1 MWGIVRRATKNQV
14 LHWTASGRW
23 RRVTVP
29 EPGGTAPGDNNNLN
43 AVRCASATDCWAV
56 GDYQPLGSARLDQVL
71 HWNGKKW
78 SVMSAPAPGGT
89 ATGDF
94 NELNDVACA
103 SAMSCW
109 AVGFYGIDMATT
121 TSESVVALTQA
132 CT

>member
-56 GDYQPLGSARLDQVL
+56 GDVQHLDQRG
-71 HWNGKKW
+71 WTRCCT
-78 SVMSAPAPGGT
+78 GT
-89 ATGDF
+89 ARNGP
-94 NELNDVACA
+94 
-103 SAMSCW
+103 
-109 AVGFYGIDMATT
+109 
-121 TSESVVALTQA
+121 
-132 CT
+132 